1 MSNGS
6 LELSN
11 INFNIINN
19 NTNNTNNIKKL
30 RKIEKLEND
39 IFSLERNYSSI
50 PTQLHNDSNIDRIKT
65 QINLYKSYKSYE
77 TRPTISKKYNTIINN
92 LNEDLKQAELNK
104 KKHYNNRKNITVKIQ
119 KLRNELRN
127 VPDKVNEIRYGGN
140 MRILKDRKHRKTHK
154 RHTHKRR
161 NTKRNRN

>member
-50 PTQLHNDSNIDRIKT
+50 PTQLHNNSNIDRLKR
-65 QINLYKSYKSYE
+65 QISLYKSYKSSE
-77 TRPTISKKYNTIINN
+77 TRPTILKEYNIIINN

-104 KKHYNNRKNITVKIQ
+104 KTHYNTRKNITVKLQ

-140 MRILKDRKHRKTHK
+140 VRILKNRKYHKTHK
-154 RHTHKRR
+154 RHK
-161 NTKRNRN
+161 TKRNRN

>member
-11 INFNIINN
+11 INFIINN
-19 NTNNTNNIKKL
+19 TNTNTNNIKKL
-30 RKIEKLEND
+30 RKIEKIENN

-50 PTQLHNDSNIDRIKT
+50 PSQLHNDSNIDRIKK

-77 TRPTISKKYNTIINN
+77 TRPTILKEYNIIINN

-104 KKHYNNRKNITVKIQ
+104 NTHYKTRRNITVKLQ

-140 MRILKDRKHRKTHK
+140 GRILKDKKHRKTHK
-154 RHTHKRR
+154 RRH
-161 NTKRNRN
+161 TKRNRN

>member
-11 INFNIINN
+11 INFINN
-19 NTNNTNNIKKL
+19 NNTNNIKKL
-30 RKIEKLEND
+30 RKIEKLENN

-50 PTQLHNDSNIDRIKT
+50 PSQLHNDNNIDRLKKEIR
-65 QINLYKSYKSYE
+65 LYESYKIYE
-77 TRPTISKKYNTIINN
+77 TRATMLNKYDRIINN

-104 KKHYNNRKNITVKIQ
+104 KIHFKDRKNITVKIQ

-140 MRILKDRKHRKTHK
+140 VILKDRKHRKTHK
-154 RHTHKRR
+154 RSHKRR

>member
-11 INFNIINN
+11 INFIINN
-19 NTNNTNNIKKL
+19 TNTNNNIKKL
-30 RKIEKLEND
+30 RKIEKIENN

-50 PTQLHNDSNIDRIKT
+50 PSQLHNDSNIDRIKK

-77 TRPTISKKYNTIINN
+77 TRPTILKKYNIIINN

-104 KKHYNNRKNITVKIQ
+104 KTHYNTRKNITVKLQ
-119 KLRNELRN
+119 KLHNELRN

-140 MRILKDRKHRKTHK
+140 GHILKDKKHRKTHK
-154 RHTHKRR
+154 RRH
-161 NTKRNRN
+161 TKRNPN